1 MNPQLSDPSI
11 RLPPILEDCKG
22 GLENTKRTFGLPL
35 LPHFQQSCEQM
46 DLTPSGRV
54 ALNEEI
60 NFFFLLLSIKKKIE
74 INFFSV
80 FEIGGK
86 AFVNIRDKN
95 PPCIESIS
103 NLTVPF
109 TRSSF
114 TYFIFAQGEKK
125 ERFFHV
131 PKREEKII
139 VLRT

>member
-1 MNPQLSDPSI
+1 
-11 RLPPILEDCKG
+11 
-22 GLENTKRTFGLPL
+22 
-35 LPHFQQSCEQM
+35 M

-60 NFFFLLLSIKKKIE
+60 NFFFLLIKKKKKKIE

-80 FEIGGK
+80 FEIGRK

-95 PPCIESIS
+95 PPCLESIS

-109 TRSSF
+109 TQSSF
-114 TYFIFAQGEKK
+114 IYFIFAQGDKK